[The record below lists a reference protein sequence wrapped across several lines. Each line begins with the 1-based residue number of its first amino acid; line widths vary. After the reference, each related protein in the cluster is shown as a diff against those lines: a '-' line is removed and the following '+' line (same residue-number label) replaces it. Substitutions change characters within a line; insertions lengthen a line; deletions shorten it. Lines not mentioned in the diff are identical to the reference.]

1 MIVDRHAFAPRADT
15 GTTFVGPGQR
25 HFEEN
30 VMVRMELRVVLAT
43 LAIFIALGGIGLSI
57 HGSLYYLN
65 DEIWMGVI
73 AIVVGIVGCV
83 TMLTLWPRDLPGKTP
98 PEHPAGDVGPHKHHP
113 HLPTQF

>member
-1 MIVDRHAFAPRADT
+1 MPPLGLRHH
-15 GTTFVGPGQR
+15 GPGQR

-57 HGSLYYLN
+57 HGSLYYL
-65 DEIWMGVI
+65 DREIWTGVI
-73 AIVVGIVGCV
+73 AIAIGIVGCV

-98 PEHPAGDVGPHKHHP
+98 PGHPADDVGPHEHHHH

>member
-1 MIVDRHAFAPRADT
+1 
-15 GTTFVGPGQR
+15 
-25 HFEEN
+25 
-30 VMVRMELRVVLAT
+30 MVRMELRVVLAT
-43 LAIFIALGGIGLSI
+43 VAIFIALGGIGLSI

-98 PEHPAGDVGPHKHHP
+98 PEHPPTMSGHTNIILICRLSFRFQARRYAALPH
-113 HLPTQF
+113 F